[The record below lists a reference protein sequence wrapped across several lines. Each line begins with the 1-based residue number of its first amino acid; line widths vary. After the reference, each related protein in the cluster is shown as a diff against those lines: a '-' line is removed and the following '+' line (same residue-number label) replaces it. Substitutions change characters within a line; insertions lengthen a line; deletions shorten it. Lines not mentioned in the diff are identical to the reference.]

1 MDEPSPCAECT
12 AIRDEIGSASDEI
25 ASSPEA
31 RAARKAMFT
40 VFNSTD
46 ENEIDEA
53 LRTHGFRA
61 FGPGGQPSN
70 SSPAQLKLHRA
81 LCRLW
86 AHAKSTGH
94 WPLPGRQFFWMRP
107 QR

>member
-1 MDEPSPCAECT
+1 MRTPDSCSECAKILDEF
-12 AIRDEIGSASDEI
+12 RSATDEI

-53 LRTHGFRA
+53 LRKHGFSA
-61 FGPGGQPSN
+61 FGAGAAPLIP
-70 SSPAQLKLHRA
+70 SPAQLKLQQA
-81 LCRLW
+81 LGRLRK
-86 AHAKSTGH
+86 HAKSSGH
-94 WPLPGRQFFWMRP
+94 WPLPGRYYFWMRP
-107 QR
+107 